1 VKITAIIAI
10 GTAAAALMA
19 IPAAAQTAPAPA
31 PADTA
36 QQGERMRRQP
46 VEQTRAQAEQRAA
59 RMFARLDVDG
69 NGTIDAADRAALQQQ
84 GDGQGRNGRL
94 RRFVDIDGDAAITQ
108 ADFTARA
115 MAMFDQLDTDRNGV
129 LSVEEQR
136 AGRAQ
141 RRAGAGG
148 PPSTIR

>member
-31 PADTA
+31 PTDTA